1 MILRLLPSHLAGT
14 VSAPPSKSHAQRLL
28 IAAWLAGDVTRVSLP
43 AHPNA
48 DIAACVRCLHA
59 LEDNAPRLHCQDS
72 GAVLR
77 FLTPVAAAL
86 HGAYMDGSAQLR
98 ARPMQ
103 SLLDVL
109 RQNGC
114 TVSQDTLPF
123 SISGG
128 LRGGEYAIAGDIS
141 SQFISGLLFAL
152 PLLAQDSRIRLTT
165 PLVSAGY
172 VDMTRAVL
180 SRFGVDVLPLPD
192 GFAIAGGQRY
202 CLPEGVLCP
211 EGDWSSAAVWLA
223 INALGGKVRVQGLSN
238 DSLQGDRRM
247 AKLCS
252 DLPDTVDIRDIP
264 DLLPLLSV
272 LATQK
277 TCATRFTHAGRLRYK
292 ESDRLSGS
300 AQLICSLGGEARVI
314 NEDTLAVQPA
324 PLSGGTVDAQ
334 GDHRMAMAAAAAA
347 CLCPQ
352 GVVLHGAQCVDKSY
366 PAFWQDYAL
375 LGGKA
380 HVL

>member
-1 MILRLLPSHLAGT
+1 MILHLSPSRLAGRI
-14 VSAPPSKSHAQRLL
+14 SAPPSKSHAQRLL
-28 IAAWLAGDVTRVSLP
+28 IAAWLAGDIARVSLP
-43 AHPNA
+43 SCPNA
-48 DIAACVRCLHA
+48 DIAACMHCLHA
-59 LEDNAPRLHCQDS
+59 LEAAQPRLHCQDS

-86 HGAYMDGSAQLR
+86 HGAHIDGSVQLR

-114 TVSQDTLPF
+114 TISQDTLPF
-123 SISGG
+123 CISGG
-128 LRGGEYAIAGDIS
+128 LHGGEYAIAGNIS

-152 PLLAQDSRIRLTT
+152 PLLEQDSRIRLTT

-172 VDMTRAVL
+172 VDMTLDVL
-180 SRFGVDVLPLPD
+180 ARFGICVSPLPD
-192 GFAIAGGQRY
+192 GFGIAGGQRY
-202 CLPEGVLCP
+202 QLPQGMLCP

-223 INALGGKVRVQGLSN
+223 INALGGRVTVQGLRS

-247 AKLCS
+247 AKLCA
-252 DLPDTVDIRDIP
+252 DLPYTVDISDIP

-277 TCATRFTHAGRLRYK
+277 TSATRFTHAGRLRYK
-292 ESDRLSGS
+292 ESDRLTGS
-300 AQLICSLGGEARVI
+300 ARLICALGGNARVADD
-314 NEDTLAVQPA
+314 DTLLVYPVR
-324 PLSGGTVDAQ
+324 LSGGTVDAQ

-347 CLCPQ
+347 CVCPQ

-366 PAFWQDYAL
+366 PAFWQHYAL
-375 LGGKA
+375 LGGKT